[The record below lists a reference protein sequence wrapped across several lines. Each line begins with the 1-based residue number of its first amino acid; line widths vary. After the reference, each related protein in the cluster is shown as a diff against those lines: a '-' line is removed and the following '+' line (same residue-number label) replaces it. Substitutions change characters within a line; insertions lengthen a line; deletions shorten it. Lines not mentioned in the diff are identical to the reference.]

1 MILTTLYL
9 AGAKNTDMIGL
20 GGPFLAMVA
29 ALAMAI
35 ELQEQLLAP
44 EGELD
49 SQQGALTTWVAGLA
63 ASERALG
70 RARME
75 CDGECD

>member
-1 MILTTLYL
+1 
-9 AGAKNTDMIGL
+9 
-20 GGPFLAMVA
+20 MVA